1 MSEETLY
8 RDRMCK
14 AMSMGP
20 VLIPE
25 MLSAKGLKH
34 LCNQVNGKVFL
45 VKDDETRQTSTLKR
59 LGLALLKTSSPKC
72 DGNSISNINLSN
84 TMPNIQILSYSRR
97 PNTPCSKVKMKG
109 RK

>member
-1 MSEETLY
+1 MSVETLSP
-8 RDRMCK
+8 DRMCK

-59 LGLALLKTSSPKC
+59 LGLLLLKTSGPKC
-72 DGNSISNINLSN
+72 DGNSNLNINQLL
-84 TMPNIQILSYSRR
+84 I
-97 PNTPCSKVKMKG
+97 
-109 RK
+109 

>member
-59 LGLALLKTSSPKC
+59 LKGLAWLKTSSPKC

-84 TMPNIQILSYSRR
+84 TMPNIQILSYSKR
-97 PNTPCSKVKMKG
+97 PNMA
-109 RK
+109 

>member
-1 MSEETLY
+1 MKGNIVNWTNAKWDITNMRVETLY

-45 VKDDETRQTSTLKR
+45 VKDDETRQTSTMKR
-59 LGLALLKTSSPKC
+59 LGLAFLKTSIPKC
-72 DGNSISNINLSN
+72 DGNSNQNIHYLS
-84 TMPNIQILSYSRR
+84 M
-97 PNTPCSKVKMKG
+97 
-109 RK
+109 

>member
-1 MSEETLY
+1 MKGNILNWTNAKWDITNMSVETLY

-45 VKDDETRQTSTLKR
+45 IKDDETRQTSTLKR
-59 LGLALLKTSSPKC
+59 LKGLAWLKTSSPKC
-72 DGNSISNINLSN
+72 DGNSNSNIN
-84 TMPNIQILSYSRR
+84 
-97 PNTPCSKVKMKG
+97 
-109 RK
+109 